1 MVVAYKNTEQV
12 KGIATNLILVQ
23 DLFGHFSSISRTN
36 HGGAKTNTEIAETFL
51 CKGSNPH
58 KIIIQPWVKVFRI
71 VLEFRILRLTFHIKS
86 ASKAEFCR

>member
-36 HGGAKTNTEIAETFL
+36 HGGAKTKRKLLKRFY
-51 CKGSNPH
+51 
-58 KIIIQPWVKVFRI
+58 VKV
-71 VLEFRILRLTFHIKS
+71 VILIKS
-86 ASKAEFCR
+86 SYNSG